1 MNNMRL
7 PMIYP
12 FERKEQDMEL
22 RHQKST
28 HLKRNRIYFCR
39 IICFKALIIKTIAIL
54 TDNIMIASNIP
65 EKGQKQA

>member
-1 MNNMRL
+1 
-7 PMIYP
+7 MIYL
-12 FERKEQDMEL
+12 FKRKEQDLEL

-28 HLKRNRIYFCR
+28 HWKRNSIYFCR
-39 IICFKALIIKTIAIL
+39 IIYFQVLIIKTIAIL